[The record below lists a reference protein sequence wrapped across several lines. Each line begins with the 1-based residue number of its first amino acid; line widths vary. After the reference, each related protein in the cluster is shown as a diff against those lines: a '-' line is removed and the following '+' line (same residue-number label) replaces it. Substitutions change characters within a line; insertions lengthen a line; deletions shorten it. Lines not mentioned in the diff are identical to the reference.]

1 MDMEPQNRPP
11 PEQEPL
17 GPDYPVYPVFSGPRF
32 PINFKTVSIFL
43 GLFSATVFTTW
54 TLGGPW
60 YSFGLIL
67 ILGTHEFGHY
77 WACRVNNVNSSLP
90 NFLPLPAII
99 GIPFSNISIAT
110 LGTFGAF
117 IMIKEP
123 MPNRK
128 ASMEIGASGPIAGF
142 VVALPVLFVGL
153 LNSKVNLAKNLLEE
167 PDYFFGSS
175 IIFWGMTKIALGVD
189 PIATDVTFTFLHP
202 LVIAGWLGMLFTA
215 FNLLPIGQLDG
226 GHVVYALFNRKFS
239 FLAARLFFIVLIGL
253 GFIWPWWWFWA
264 GLVLILGL
272 RHPPVLDERLPLEP
286 KHRLIG
292 YASLLILILTFVPV
306 PFGIV

>member
-1 MDMEPQNRPP
+1 MDMESQNRPP
-11 PEQEPL
+11 PEQ
-17 GPDYPVYPVFSGPRF
+17 GSTKPDYPPYPAFSGPRF

-43 GLFSATVFTTW
+43 GLFLATVFTTW
-54 TLGGPW
+54 MVAGPW

-99 GIPFSNISIAT
+99 GIPFSNIGVAT

-117 IMIKEP
+117 IIIKEP

-128 ASMEIGASGPIAGF
+128 ALMEIGASGPIAGF
-142 VVALPVLFVGL
+142 VVAVPVLLVGL
-153 LNSKVNLAKNLLEE
+153 LNSEVTMTKALVEE
-167 PDYFFGSS
+167 PDFFFGSS

-189 PIATDVTFTFLHP
+189 PIATDVTFTYLHP

-215 FNLLPIGQLDG
+215 LNLLPMGQLDG
-226 GHVVYALFNRKFS
+226 GHVIYSLFNSKHTYIARIS
-239 FLAARLFFIVLIGL
+239 FLVLISM
-253 GFIWPWWWFWA
+253 GFYWPWWWVWA

-272 RHPPVLDERLPLEP
+272 RHPPILDESIPLEP
-286 KHRLIG
+286 KHRVIG
-292 YASLLILILTFVPV
+292 YASILIFFVTFVPV
-306 PFGIV
+306 PFGVA